1 MAQNISGLFNY
12 DSPEAIQTNYLN
24 TLAAR
29 RPRGGGDLYSQL
41 ANAGGNIGGLLGYTL
56 GGLAGYK
63 PAGMQKAETMDQIM
77 AEAAKGDNPLAQAKK
92 AYELFAANGMGR
104 EAQVAMER
112 MTELKKAE
120 EAQGFNK
127 YMSNPKTAFETPQDY
142 FAASRAAFAAGK
154 DGTPLLNAGKALAK
168 EQAVKTKRAALVKSR
183 IAGIK
188 RNNKEMPEEVVSLVA
203 EDDDIYQK
211 WGATL
216 FEAKKNNYD
225 LSYQTFDDERVMR
238 LVDKDTGKLIKE
250 VVLGKAATGAKV
262 EVNTGDME
270 TAAQKAKGKG
280 IGEDIAADLSA
291 TRKAAQTANEN
302 LPKMYTALNILETQ
316 PITTGL
322 GSAFYDILN
331 QVRAQYLSDKEAGN
345 IVQNDQYLD
354 SLVGGDVFNA
364 IADLGIGARG
374 IDTPKEKDFLLEV
387 VTGKRS
393 LSKGA
398 LIEITKMR
406 IENTEKSVN
415 KFNDYLSKGDYAD
428 YEKAL
433 GRKLSPIQ
441 LRSANQAPTSSNWR
455 E

>member
-1 MAQNISGLFNY
+1 MAESIYKMFDY
-12 DSPEAIQTNYLN
+12 ESPQAIKRNYLDSI
-24 TLAAR
+24 L
-29 RPRGGGDLYSQL
+29 PRSTGGDLYSQL
-41 ANAGGNIGGLLGYTL
+41 AQAGNTTGGLLGYAL

-63 PAGMQKAETMDQIM
+63 PAGMQKAETMDQIT
-77 AEAAKGDNPLAQAKK
+77 AEAAKGANPLAQATK

-112 MTELKKAE
+112 IDELKKEQDALK
-120 EAQGFNK
+120 Q
-127 YMSNPKTAFETPQDY
+127 TA
-142 FAASRAAFAAGK
+142 
-154 DGTPLLNAGKALAK
+154 ALADVDFTK
-168 EQAVKTKRAALVKSR
+168 SASVLQAAKAALQSGDRAGGISLLKEYQQVKKEEEKVVER
-183 IAGIK
+183 NAVVGRRKLGIK
-188 RNNKEMPEEVVSLVA
+188 AKDKNMPEDVLNLVSQDEVVY
-203 EDDDIYQK
+203 EK
-211 WGATL
+211 WADTL
-216 FEAKKNNYD
+216 FEAQKNNYD
-225 LSYQTFDDERVMR
+225 ISYQTFDGQRVM
-238 LVDKDTGKLIKE
+238 VATDKDTATIVKKIP
-250 VVLGKAATGAKV
+250 LGQAAQTGTTV
-262 EVNTGDME
+262 EVNTGNLE
-270 TAAQKAKGKG
+270 NAVQTAKGKVLGTG
-280 IGEDIAADLSA
+280 IGEDLLK
-291 TRKAAQTANEN
+291 TRLAAQTANEN

-415 KFNDYLSKGDYAD
+415 RFNDYLSKGDYAD
-428 YEKAL
+428 FEKGL

-441 LRSANQAPTSSNWR
+441 LRSANKALTSSNW
-455 E
+455 